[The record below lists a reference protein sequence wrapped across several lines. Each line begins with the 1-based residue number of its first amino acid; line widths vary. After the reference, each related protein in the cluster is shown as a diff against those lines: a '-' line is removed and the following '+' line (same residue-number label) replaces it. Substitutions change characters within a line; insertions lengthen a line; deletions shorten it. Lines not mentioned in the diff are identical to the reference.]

1 MTNEQLAYRIR
12 AEENT
17 ADNMLQ
23 LWQQNRAF
31 IGKIALKY
39 SKYAEMDDLKQEG
52 YIALCEAVRHYDTD
66 YNVPFINYAAYHIKQ
81 RMQRYIEDN
90 GNCIRIPSYMYNQV
104 RKYKKIVSDFEK
116 LYSKK
121 PTEAEMRSFLGVGKE
136 TLESIKQAVLTGQ
149 MQSLST
155 PVGEEENFCIEDTIS
170 SGEDLEE
177 EVTRRL
183 DRERMCQDLL
193 EMVDS
198 LPDQQR
204 EVIRMRY
211 QEGKTL
217 REVGEIQGRAIEGV
231 CQIEKNAF
239 RKMRSSRKCEKLR
252 SYHEV
257 YLSAAPVRHVGVRQ
271 FQRTWESEVEREAL
285 RWAERELG
293 IRDRD

>member
-17 ADNMLQ
+17 ADNMVQ

-90 GNCIRIPSYMYNQV
+90 GNCIRIPSNMYNQM

-116 LYSKK
+116 LYNRK
-121 PTEAEMRSFLGVGKE
+121 PKDAEIRSFLGVGKE

-149 MQSLST
+149 IQSLST
-155 PVGEEENFCIEDTIS
+155 PIGEEESCCLEDMVS

-183 DRERMCQDLL
+183 DRERMCRDLL
-193 EMVDS
+193 E
-198 LPDQQR
+198 
-204 EVIRMRY
+204 
-211 QEGKTL
+211 
-217 REVGEIQGRAIEGV
+217 
-231 CQIEKNAF
+231 
-239 RKMRSSRKCEKLR
+239 
-252 SYHEV
+252 
-257 YLSAAPVRHVGVRQ
+257 
-271 FQRTWESEVEREAL
+271 W
-285 RWAERELG
+285 
-293 IRDRD
+293 

>member
-17 ADNMLQ
+17 ADNMVQ

-90 GNCIRIPSYMYNQV
+90 GNCIRIPSNMYNQM

-116 LYSKK
+116 LYNRK
-121 PTEAEMRSFLGVGKE
+121 PKDAEIRSFLGVGKE

-149 MQSLST
+149 IQSLST
-155 PVGEEENFCIEDTIS
+155 PIGEEESCCLEDMVS

-183 DRERMCQDLL
+183 DRERMCRDLL
-193 EMVDS
+193 EMVNS
-198 LPDQQR
+198 LPDQQS
-204 EVIRMRY
+204 EVIKSRY
-211 QEGKTL
+211 LEGKTL
-217 REVGEIQGRAIEGV
+217 REVGEMQGRSIERV
-231 CQIEKNAF
+231 RQIEQNAF
-239 RKMRSSRKCEKLR
+239 RKMRLPQKCKKLR

>member
-17 ADNMLQ
+17 ADNTVQ

-66 YNVPFINYAAYHIKQ
+66 YNVPFINYAAYHIKK

-90 GNCIRIPSYMYNQV
+90 GNCIRIPSNMYNQV

-116 LYSKK
+116 LYSRK

-149 MQSLST
+149 IQSLNT
-155 PVGEEENFCIEDTIS
+155 PVGDEESFCIEDTIS

-177 EVTRRL
+177 EATRKI
-183 DRERMCQDLL
+183 DRERMSRDLL
-193 EMVDS
+193 EMVNS
-198 LPDQQR
+198 LPDQQS
-204 EVIRMRY
+204 EVIKSRY
-211 QEGKTL
+211 LEGKTL
-217 REVGEIQGRAIEGV
+217 REVGEMQGRSIERV
-231 CQIEKNAF
+231 RQIEENAF
-239 RKMRSSRKCEKLR
+239 RKMRLPQKCEKLR
-252 SYHEV
+252 AYHEV
-257 YLSAAPVRHVGVRQ
+257 YLSAAPIHHVGVEQ

>member
-1 MTNEQLAYRIR
+1 MTNEQLTYRIR
-12 AEENT
+12 AGENT

-66 YNVPFINYAAYHIKQ
+66 YNVPFINYAAYHIKK

-90 GNCIRIPSYMYNQV
+90 GNCIGIPSNMYNQM

-116 LYSKK
+116 LYNRK
-121 PTEAEMRSFLGVGKE
+121 PKDAEIRSFLGVGKE

-149 MQSLST
+149 IQSLST
-155 PVGEEENFCIEDTIS
+155 PIGEEESCCLEDMVS

-183 DRERMCQDLL
+183 DRERMCRDLL
-193 EMVDS
+193 EMVNS
-198 LPDQQR
+198 LPDQQS
-204 EVIRMRY
+204 EVIKSRY
-211 QEGKTL
+211 LEGKTL
-217 REVGEIQGRAIEGV
+217 REVGEMQGRSIERV
-231 CQIEKNAF
+231 RQIEQNAF
-239 RKMRSSRKCEKLR
+239 RKMRLPQKCKKLR

-271 FQRTWESEVEREAL
+271 FQRTWESEVEKEFFY
-285 RWAERELG
+285 WEEQN
-293 IRDRD
+293 IRMANK